1 MECADRL
8 IGLLIERGHRSIA
21 GIFVYDNYQSIEKFQ
36 GTAAAM
42 LKRGVEFQDDYIKWC
57 VSNEA
62 HDPRFARSIDRFLKG
77 LPKYT
82 AIVCCNYMI
91 YRLVRR
97 VLEEQGKR
105 VPEDC
110 SLVCFDY
117 SGPDW
122 EAEGITCS
130 VHQGRQMG
138 RLVATRLMTMMERR
152 DCEDK
157 NYTFVMKPKIYEGT
171 SIRTL

>member
-1 MECADRL
+1 MSGA
-8 IGLLIERGHRSIA
+8 HRHIA

-42 LKRGVEFQDDYIKWC
+42 QKRGVEFQDDYIKWC

-62 HDPRFARSIDRFLKG
+62 HDQRFARSIDRFLKG

-97 VLEEQGKR
+97 GAGGAGQAGAGGLLSGVL
-105 VPEDC
+105 
-110 SLVCFDY
+110 
-117 SGPDW
+117 
-122 EAEGITCS
+122 
-130 VHQGRQMG
+130 
-138 RLVATRLMTMMERR
+138 
-152 DCEDK
+152 
-157 NYTFVMKPKIYEGT
+157 
-171 SIRTL
+171 